1 MARASKSDTEISGY
15 TPADYVSFSENAEHA
30 CYHAAE
36 AVVDAPADV
45 AFEWWDDWHRLVDF
59 LDLVGQVRRRQG

>member
-1 MARASKSDTEISGY
+1 VARASKSDTEISGY